1 MPPNVRYGKKETGL
15 SVRLPQDRIPEGSGR
30 AYRNKKESSPLYPPG
45 PITIPFRSNKSI
57 EAPTANHSTIQVYLR
72 GAINSNQYWIN
83 KEKLMES
90 FSDLLKGTDMSRHLR
105 KTKVNLPDFGNFIR
119 I

>member
-1 MPPNVRYGKKETGL
+1 
-15 SVRLPQDRIPEGSGR
+15 
-30 AYRNKKESSPLYPPG
+30 
-45 PITIPFRSNKSI
+45 
-57 EAPTANHSTIQVYLR
+57 VYLR